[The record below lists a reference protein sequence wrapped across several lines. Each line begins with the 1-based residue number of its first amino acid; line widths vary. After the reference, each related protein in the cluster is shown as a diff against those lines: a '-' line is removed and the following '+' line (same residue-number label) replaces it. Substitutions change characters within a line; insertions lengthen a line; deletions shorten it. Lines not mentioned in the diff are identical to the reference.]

1 MSLPPELAKLQQ
13 EVKVYAKDFG
23 LDFFEVIFEVLDW
36 NQVNMVASY
45 GGFPNR
51 YPHWRF
57 GMEYERLSK
66 SYEYGLSKIYEMVIN
81 NDPCYAYLLHSNS
94 LVDQKMVMAHVYGH
108 CDFFKNN
115 LYFAN
120 TNRKMMDDMAN
131 HRTRIVRVID
141 RLGMDKVESFID
153 ACLSLENLID
163 YNLLMDAKP
172 QTEPEH
178 EIHPDSVRLRSKP
191 YMEKFINPP
200 EFLAAERL
208 KLEEE
213 AVARHHIPEKPQKDI
228 LGFLLKHAPLEHWE
242 ADALSIVREEAY
254 YFAPQGQTKVIN
266 EGWAC
271 LTGNTLVFSDRGLV
285 VMKELVDD
293 ALPSLVHDGKSM
305 HRVTDYARFPNRK
318 TIRVKTR
325 RGFELEGSKT
335 HQILLANETTWKRLD
350 EIKEGEKIQVG
361 VGANLWPSSYVSV
374 DWQTQKRKTLQ
385 NVADEVGVN
394 LSTVIRHRE
403 GMFLSQS
410 AVAID
415 TASLAYEQ
423 QFKKFSFQ
431 QNRRQEI
438 NIPAIV
444 DESLASFLGYLVG
457 DGHISRVKR
466 VLGLTTGDE
475 EQAKTFASLVTDLF
489 GLEPRIKKDENRFRI
504 LFSSEHLADFLEH
517 MGLTSGPSARE
528 KTIPPAILKSPK
540 KVVVAFL
547 RALFDCD
554 GYAGPQGVILSTS
567 SLEMSK
573 QVQVV
578 LLNFGIL
585 STRRPQNHDIWNIEI
600 FGLAAKKFMEEIGFG
615 LERKQKRLQE
625 YIENHH
631 WFKKESSE
639 DEIISIEEG
648 LADVYDITVEE
659 THCYAAHGFINH
671 NSFWHSKI
679 MTEKALKPNEFID
692 YAANHSGTMAM
703 QPGQLNPYKIGIELL
718 RNIEE
723 RWNKGRFG
731 KEYNECNDMRE
742 KKNWDR
748 KLGLGRE
755 KIFEVRKLYND
766 VMFIDEFLTPE
777 FCAENK
783 MFVYAFNVS
792 ADRYEIATRE
802 FEKIKQQLLFQLTN
816 FGYPIINV
824 VDGNYKNR
832 SELLLKH
839 NHEGAD
845 LKMDWAKETL
855 KALFRIWKR
864 PVHIET
870 IMEGAPKILSFDGT
884 EHQEARP

>member
-1 MSLPPELAKLQQ
+1 MPSLPPELAKLQQ

-163 YNLLMDAKP
+163 YNLLMDAKS
-172 QTEPEH
+172 QTEPEQ

-213 AVARHHIPEKPQKDI
+213 AKARHHIPEKPQKDI
-228 LGFLLKHAPLEHWE
+228 LGFLLKQAPLEHWE
-242 ADALSIVREEAY
+242 ADALSIIREETY

-266 EGWAC
+266 EGWA
-271 LTGNTLVFSDRGLV
+271 TLV
-285 VMKELVDD
+285 
-293 ALPSLVHDGKSM
+293 
-305 HRVTDYARFPNRK
+305 
-318 TIRVKTR
+318 
-325 RGFELEGSKT
+325 
-335 HQILLANETTWKRLD
+335 
-350 EIKEGEKIQVG
+350 
-361 VGANLWPSSYVSV
+361 
-374 DWQTQKRKTLQ
+374 
-385 NVADEVGVN
+385 
-394 LSTVIRHRE
+394 
-403 GMFLSQS
+403 
-410 AVAID
+410 
-415 TASLAYEQ
+415 
-423 QFKKFSFQ
+423 
-431 QNRRQEI
+431 
-438 NIPAIV
+438 
-444 DESLASFLGYLVG
+444 
-457 DGHISRVKR
+457 
-466 VLGLTTGDE
+466 
-475 EQAKTFASLVTDLF
+475 
-489 GLEPRIKKDENRFRI
+489 
-504 LFSSEHLADFLEH
+504 
-517 MGLTSGPSARE
+517 
-528 KTIPPAILKSPK
+528 
-540 KVVVAFL
+540 
-547 RALFDCD
+547 
-554 GYAGPQGVILSTS
+554 
-567 SLEMSK
+567 
-573 QVQVV
+573 
-578 LLNFGIL
+578 
-585 STRRPQNHDIWNIEI
+585 
-600 FGLAAKKFMEEIGFG
+600 
-615 LERKQKRLQE
+615 
-625 YIENHH
+625 
-631 WFKKESSE
+631 
-639 DEIISIEEG
+639 
-648 LADVYDITVEE
+648 
-659 THCYAAHGFINH
+659 
-671 NSFWHSKI
+671 HSKI
-679 MTEKALKPNEFID
+679 MTEKALKPSELID
-692 YAANHSGTMAM
+692 YADHHSGTVAM
-703 QPGQLNPYKIGIELL
+703 QPGQINPYKIGLELL

-723 RWNKGRFG
+723 RWNKGQFG
-731 KEYNECNDMRE
+731 KEYSECNDMRE

-755 KIFEVRKLYND
+755 KIFEVRKFYND

-777 FCAENK
+777 FCAEHK

-864 PVHIET
+864 PVRIET
-870 IMEGAPKILSFDGT
+870 IMEGAPKILSFDGI